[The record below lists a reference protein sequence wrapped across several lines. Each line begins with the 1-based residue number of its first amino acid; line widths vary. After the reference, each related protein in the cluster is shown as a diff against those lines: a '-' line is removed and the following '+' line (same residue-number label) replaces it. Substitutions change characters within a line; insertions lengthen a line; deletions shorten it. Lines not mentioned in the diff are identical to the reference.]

1 MELII
6 NEKKQTVTDY
16 PNALLLWVLR
26 DDLEMTGTKFG
37 CGVGICGSCTVH
49 VDGEATRAC
58 ITPLANVAGKEI
70 RTIEGLADEN
80 GALHPVQE
88 AFIEEQVPQCG
99 WCMSG
104 QIMTAVSFL
113 DSNPN
118 PNEEEIVEAMGNN
131 YCRCGCY
138 TRIYQAVVNA
148 AGLEENT

>member
-1 MELII
+1 MELKI
-6 NEKKQTVTDY
+6 NGKTVTV
-16 PNALLLWVLR
+16 NAKPEDILLWTLR

-58 ITPLANVAGKEI
+58 ITPLASVQGKEI
-70 RTIEGLADEN
+70 RTIEGLAE
-80 GALHPVQE
+80 GESKLHPVQE
-88 AFIEEQVPQCG
+88 AFIQEQVPQCG

-113 DSNPN
+113 DANPN
-118 PNEEEIVEAMGNN
+118 PNEEEIVAAMGNN

-138 TRIYQAVVNA
+138 TRIYDAVASV
-148 AGLEENT
+148 AGQGETT